1 MKNHVLFFYIYMLR
15 VAIILPSLVN
25 KAPIQVAKD
34 LAGEFVLAGS
44 EVCVYYFDDIV
55 EVDFPCRIERISF
68 FVAIDFKLFDV
79 IHSHMLRPD
88 AYVWCWR
95 LLKPCREVGF
105 VSTIHNIVE
114 EDLYFSYGKLTS
126 YIFSRLWRIF
136 WSAQDELVVL
146 NNAARKYYNKFLS
159 GAKVSVIYNGR
170 ALSAVTPVDQAD
182 LNRLESLHL
191 KFQVL
196 GSCAVLTRRKGLDQ
210 IIRILPECRGYALVL
225 IGDGPAC
232 VELKTLAAE
241 SGVADRCVFLGYRAN
256 AQSYLS
262 HFDIYVMPSRSE
274 GLPLAL
280 LEAAG
285 NGLPVLCSD
294 IEVFKEIFSPDE
306 VSFFQLENNDDLVRA
321 LSFSIENKSVFSSNI
336 KKKYKNN
343 FTGKVMATRYLE
355 LFLDLV
361 KRKNS

>member
-1 MKNHVLFFYIYMLR
+1 MLR
-15 VAIILPSLVN
+15 VAIVLPSLVN

-34 LAGEFVLAGS
+34 LAGEFVLAGA

-55 EVDFPCRIERISF
+55 EVDFPCRVEKISF

-88 AYVWCWR
+88 AYVWYWKLFR
-95 LLKPCREVGF
+95 SCRNVVF
-105 VSTIHNIVE
+105 ISTIHNIVE
-114 EDLYFSYGKLTS
+114 EDLYFNYGRLTS

-136 WSAQDELVVL
+136 WSAQDKLVVL
-146 NNAARKYYNKFLS
+146 NNAAQKYYNNFLS
-159 GAKVSVIYNGR
+159 GGKTSVIYNGR

-182 LNRLESLHL
+182 LNRIEALHL
-191 KFQVL
+191 KKLQVL

-210 IIRILPECRGYALVL
+210 IIRILPECRNFALVVV
-225 IGDGPAC
+225 GDGPAC
-232 VELKTLAAE
+232 AELKNLATE
-241 SGVADRCVFLGYRAN
+241 LDVSERCIFLGYRAN
-256 AQSYLS
+256 AQSYLA

-285 NGLPVLCSD
+285 TGLPVLCSD
-294 IEVFKEIFSPDE
+294 IEVFKEIFSADD
-306 VSFFQLENNDDLVRA
+306 VSFFQLESGEDLVRA
-321 LSFSIENKSVFSSNI
+321 LKFSIENKSMLSSNVL
-336 KKKYKNN
+336 KKYKNN
-343 FTGKVMATRYLE
+343 FTGKVMASRYLE

-361 KRKNS
+361 KRKKA